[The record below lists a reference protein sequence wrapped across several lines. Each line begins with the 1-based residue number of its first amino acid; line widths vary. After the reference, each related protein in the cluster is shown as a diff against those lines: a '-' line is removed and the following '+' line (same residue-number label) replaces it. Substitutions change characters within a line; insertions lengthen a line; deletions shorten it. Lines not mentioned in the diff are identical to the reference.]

1 MYRAHF
7 GLQAAPFSIAPNPHY
22 LYLSPRH
29 QEALAHLLY
38 GIQGTGGFVLL
49 TGAIGAGKTTL
60 CRTLL
65 SQLPE
70 HCELAYIFNPQLN
83 AQELLATICQEFGL
97 NADRAA
103 TADASLQQLIDRLNR
118 HLLQAHAQGKTC
130 VLIIDEA
137 QNLSLAVLEQ
147 LRLLTNLETAQ
158 KKLLQIILV
167 GQPELNA
174 LLKRPELRQLNQ
186 RIVAR
191 FHLTALAR
199 HEIGHYIQHRLQL
212 AGSQSNP
219 FPAHLLPKIH
229 RLTGG
234 VPRLIN
240 LLCDRALLGAY
251 AKGQQRVSAALL
263 KQAARETALDGNTL
277 LSRFKHRLPL
287 LASVLLTLLL
297 LIHYWHPDLLAR
309 HANGAGSTTL
319 PAPPSASKMAAQT
332 PGPSAIPDT
341 AIPAPLSPTPP
352 D

>member
-1 MYRAHF
+1 MYHAHF

-38 GIQGTGGFVLL
+38 GVQGTGGFVLL

-60 CRTLL
+60 CRALL
-65 SQLPE
+65 DQLPE

-83 AQELLATICQEFGL
+83 AQELLTSICQEFGL
-97 NADRAA
+97 DTDNHTGPSLSAA
-103 TADASLQQLIDRLNR
+103 SHKQLIDRLNQ
-118 HLLQAHAQGKTC
+118 HLLQTHAQGKTS

-137 QNLSLAVLEQ
+137 QSLSLDVLEQ
-147 LRLLTNLETAQ
+147 LRLLTNLETTE

-167 GQPELNA
+167 GQPELNQM
-174 LLKRPELRQLNQ
+174 LKRPELHQLDQ

-191 FHLTALAR
+191 YHLTPLER
-199 HEIGHYIQHRLQL
+199 DEIGHYIQHRLQL
-212 AGSQSNP
+212 AGCPNTP
-219 FPAHLLPKIH
+219 FAQHLLPRIH

-251 AKGQQRVSAALL
+251 ALGQHHVSAAILG
-263 KQAARETALDGNTL
+263 QAARETALGRRRHMP
-277 LSRFKHRLPL
+277 SARH
-287 LASVLLTLLL
+287 LAIAASLL
-297 LIHYWHPDLLAR
+297 LIAALLGWTL
-309 HANGAGSTTL
+309 HNGPAQAPASIAGQAALT
-319 PAPPSASKMAAQT
+319 PAPAMARKLAPRMSL
-332 PGPSAIPDT
+332 PGT
-341 AIPAPLSPTPP
+341 AT

>member
-1 MYRAHF
+1 MYHTHF

-38 GIQGTGGFVLL
+38 GVQGTGGFVLL

-60 CRTLL
+60 CRALL
-65 SQLPE
+65 DCLPE

-83 AQELLATICQEFGL
+83 AQELLASICQEFGL
-97 NADRAA
+97 DTDNH
-103 TADASLQQLIDRLNR
+103 TGASLSEASHKQLIDRLNQ
-118 HLLQAHAQGKTC
+118 HLLQTHALGKTS

-137 QNLSLAVLEQ
+137 QSLSRDVLEQ
-147 LRLLTNLETAQ
+147 LRLLTNLETTE

-167 GQPELNA
+167 GQPELNQMLA
-174 LLKRPELRQLNQ
+174 RPELHQLSQ

-191 FHLTALAR
+191 FHLSALER
-199 HEIGHYIQHRLQL
+199 DEIGHYIQHRLQV
-212 AGSQSNP
+212 AGCQTP
-219 FPAHLLPKIH
+219 LFAQHLLPLIH

-251 AKGQQRVSAALL
+251 ALGQHHVSAAILR
-263 KQAARETALDGNTL
+263 QAARETALDRRRHMPNA
-277 LSRFKHRLPL
+277 RH
-287 LASVLLTLLL
+287 LASAARLL
-297 LIHYWHPDLLAR
+297 LIVSLLGWALYNWR
-309 HANGAGSTTL
+309 AQAPASTAIQASL
-319 PAPPSASKMAAQT
+319 SPAPAMASKLAPRMSL
-332 PGPSAIPDT
+332 PST
-341 AIPAPLSPTPP
+341 AN